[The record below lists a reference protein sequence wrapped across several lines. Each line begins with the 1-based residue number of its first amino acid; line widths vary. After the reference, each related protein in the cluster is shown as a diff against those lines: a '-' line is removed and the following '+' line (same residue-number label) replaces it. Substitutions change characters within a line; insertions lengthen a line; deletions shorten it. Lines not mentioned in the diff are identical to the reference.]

1 MKYPYNRNNPT
12 LFNLPEFLWNPNY
25 QGIPDYHCWSVHTW
39 IRDNRFLPSYQIW
52 INYKF
57 QPDPRGLMRAQVKN
71 IWERSQKIEIY
82 CQGTKLEGDE
92 LKLAKHEIRERLKLR
107 LKYHSLRN
115 KYIRRYVFNYVASFT
130 EAELSNFDCHHLSHD
145 NLEMRK
151 IAERNGMQISEQWLL
166 ATDDRVN
173 NLEHLSRIEHKLIH
187 FANGDTGFLPYTT
200 IENSIT
206 LPYQIAEA
214 CEVANKISSS
224 DEYEVNKEN
233 DRVSDFWDYDN
244 LMAKLQVFYN
254 SGLDG
259 FEQRKYANLLTNI

>member
-1 MKYPYNRNNPT
+1 MNNPYNRNNLT

-39 IRDNRFLPSYQIW
+39 VRDNRFLPSYQVW

-71 IWERSQKIEIY
+71 IWERSHKIEIY
-82 CQGTKLEGDE
+82 CKGIKLEGDE
-92 LKLAKHEIRERLKLR
+92 LKSAKYEIRQRLKLR

-130 EAELSNFDCHHLSHD
+130 EAELSTFDCHHLSHD
-145 NLEMRK
+145 NAEMRK

-206 LPYQIAEA
+206 LTYEIAEV
-214 CEVANKISSS
+214 CGDANKISSS
-224 DEYEVNKEN
+224 DGYEVNKGN
-233 DRVSDFWDYDN
+233 DRVSAISNSDN
-244 LMAKLQVFYN
+244 LKQLWELFCE
-254 SGLDG
+254 LG
-259 FEQRKYANLLTNI
+259 FNDLEQRRYANLLTQT